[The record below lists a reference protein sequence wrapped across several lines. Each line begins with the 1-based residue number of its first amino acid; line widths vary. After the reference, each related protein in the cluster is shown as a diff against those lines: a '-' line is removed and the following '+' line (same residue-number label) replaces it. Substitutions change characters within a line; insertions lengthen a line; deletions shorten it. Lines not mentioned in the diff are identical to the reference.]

1 MARVV
6 RLLNPAAFDQE
17 EVRELFTKA
26 FDKNPMATFADA
38 ESDLRASVTDPLI
51 GLFIGAEKGKL
62 MGLSIACLPRNA
74 LTPIPSVYRFY
85 NSGSKRLL
93 EALVKA
99 TVDFFLE
106 VGYTRFWGINTTG
119 GEDAAYMKLFKSA
132 GEGTRIGSFLEFK
145 IG

>member
-17 EVRELFTKA
+17 EVHALFTKA
-26 FDKNPMATFADA
+26 FEKNPMATFADA
-38 ESDLRASVTDPLI
+38 ENDLRAAVTDPLV

-62 MGLSIACLPRNA
+62 RGLSIACLPRNA
-74 LTPIPSVYRFY
+74 LTPVPSVYHFY

-106 VGYTRFWGINTTG
+106 VGYTRFWGINATG
-119 GEDAAYMKLFKSA
+119 GDDAAYMKLA
-132 GEGTRIGSFLEFK
+132 AEGAL
-145 IG
+145 